1 MNVLSI
7 KRNRNICVF
16 TSVLVVLCCILSCK
30 HDTKKIFFIP
40 KGYKGWVNIV
50 YTDTAK
56 SMQPFRFNDGYV
68 YMITGDPSDFKI
80 PYDQSLGNWSL
91 IDYYYYDKDSIT
103 NINDKI
109 YFGTTL
115 GSPGIST
122 DVKQKINASS
132 FFIGDETEY
141 DKDPVNPVF
150 ERYK

>member
-7 KRNRNICVF
+7 NRKTGIF
-16 TSVLVVLCCILSCK
+16 TSVFVVLFCISSCIK
-30 HDTKKIFFIP
+30 DTKKTIYLIP
-40 KGYKGWVNIV
+40 RGYKGWVNIV
-50 YTDTAK
+50 YIDTAK
-56 SMQPFRFNDGYV
+56 SLQPFHFNDGYV
-68 YMITGDPSDFKI
+68 YMITGDPSNFRI
-80 PYDQSLGNWSL
+80 AYDQSLGNWYV

-115 GSPGIST
+115 GSPGMST

-141 DKDPVNPVF
+141 DKDPVNPIF